1 MSVSLTCSDCNL
13 TSSVKND
20 VYQMCIEVGAW
31 KCPCGQLNS
40 IKTNSA
46 PKTHRTIGTILDMDK
61 AKDWSELTS
70 KTITTDPLTASS
82 LGIDEETYKNYRDMV
97 DTGKR
102 TERHYDQAIQ
112 PIDYITA
119 NNLDF
124 LHGNVIKYV
133 SRWQGKDGLRD
144 LDKAM
149 DYLQR
154 IIKLAKEGYY
164 GEEYKSPD

>member
-1 MSVSLTCSDCNL
+1 MIVKCAWCDYLNPIQWPEGVSQAEGHGISEFNCQKCTFRNVMIDGNVMKSG
-13 TSSVKND
+13 
-20 VYQMCIEVGAW
+20 EV
-31 KCPCGQLNS
+31 S
-40 IKTNSA
+40 
-46 PKTHRTIGTILDMDK
+46 
-61 AKDWSELTS
+61 
-70 KTITTDPLTASS
+70 TITQANKMLQP
-82 LGIDEETYKNYRDMV
+82 
-97 DTGKR
+97 R

>member
-1 MSVSLTCSDCNL
+1 
-13 TSSVKND
+13 
-20 VYQMCIEVGAW
+20 
-31 KCPCGQLNS
+31 
-40 IKTNSA
+40 
-46 PKTHRTIGTILDMDK
+46 MDK